1 MGSTAKGIVYPNPG
15 DQPRRLAFETLATTA
30 DTAIGNEVSAAVSLL
45 GLWSNFSPEWTAT
58 TTNPTLGNGTL
69 TGRFVQIGKT
79 VHFSMILALGSTTTI
94 GSGNYRF
101 SLPVACAD
109 TTYSPI
115 GSSHLR
121 DSSGPDFRLYPA
133 FLVTSTT
140 VGVMNGATAAQ
151 LTNVAPWTWA
161 VGDQIRINGTYE
173 AA

>member
-1 MGSTAKGIVYPNPG
+1 MGSTSRGITYPDASTPMSI
-15 DQPRRLAFETLATTA
+15 LAITQTLANTTN
-30 DTAIGNEVSAAVSLL
+30 TAIGNVESQISGVGVWA
-45 GLWSNFSPEWTAT
+45 NFTPTWTAT

-79 VHFSMILALGSTTTI
+79 VHFSMILTLGSTTTI

-101 SLPVACAD
+101 SLPVACAGA
-109 TTYSPI
+109 TYSPI

-121 DSSGPDFRLYPA
+121 DNSGPDFRLYPA

-151 LTNVAPWTWA
+151 LTNTTPWTWA
-161 VGDQIRINGTYE
+161 VGDEIRVNGTYE